1 MPIDTSVD
9 QEQLARAM
17 AVYIR
22 KRLIGLLND
31 LQEALP
37 RGYLTVACLDHAL
50 REARQLHTEM
60 FNGIPEWEEALHI
73 VETAY
78 DTFPKGQG

>member
-50 REARQLHTEM
+50 REALTLHSDL
-60 FNGIPEWEEALHI
+60 FHGLPEWEEARDL
-73 VETAY
+73 VTRAY
-78 DTFPKGQG
+78 LAFPEGQG